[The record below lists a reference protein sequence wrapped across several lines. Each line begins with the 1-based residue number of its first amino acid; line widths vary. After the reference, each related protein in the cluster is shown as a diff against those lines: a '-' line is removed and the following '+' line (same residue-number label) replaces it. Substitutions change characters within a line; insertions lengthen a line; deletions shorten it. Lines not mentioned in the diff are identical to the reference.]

1 MATPR
6 VLVSRKKYMGKV
18 VALRSF
24 SDNTVVASGE
34 DYLDVL
40 RRARAKGVDTPLMVR
55 VPAKK
60 TIYCY

>member
-6 VLVSRKKYMGKV
+6 VLVSQKKYMGKI

-24 SDNTVVASGE
+24 SDNTVVAAGE
-34 DYLDVL
+34 NYSEVL
-40 RRARAKGVDTPLMVR
+40 TRARAKGVDSPVMVR

-60 TIYCY
+60 TICCY

>member
-6 VLVSRKKYMGKV
+6 VLVSQKKYMGKI

-34 DYLDVL
+34 DYSDVL
-40 RRARAKGVDTPLMVR
+40 TRARAKGVDSPVMVR

-60 TIYCY
+60 TICCY